1 MPYPL
6 KPFVTGCFLKGET
19 VMCKK
24 TKGLIKFLLVLGAIA
39 AAAVAVA
46 AFVSKMQKRLCCK
59 CDETE
64 PEGDCDCCKGECDE
78 CDFCDGEDEA
88 DGETETVEATS
99 EAEEAAEE
107 GAKD

>member
-1 MPYPL
+1 MKTVCNGL
-6 KPFVTGCFLKGET
+6 FLKGET

-46 AFVSKMQKRLCCK
+46 AFVSKMQKKLCCK

-88 DGETETVEATS
+88 DVEEVTVDT
-99 EAEEAAEE
+99 AAEE
-107 GAKD
+107 EAKD